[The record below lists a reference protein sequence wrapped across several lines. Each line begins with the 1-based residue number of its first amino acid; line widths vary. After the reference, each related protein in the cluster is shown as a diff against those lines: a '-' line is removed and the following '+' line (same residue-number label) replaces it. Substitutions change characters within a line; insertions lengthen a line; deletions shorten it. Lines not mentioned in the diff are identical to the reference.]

1 MEYAKRSDGSKEGL
15 YLGPVFS
22 EEPVHISQ
30 FKTLHLLS
38 LTSTVIEQDGIS

>member
-30 FKTLHLLS
+30 FTTLASSLS
-38 LTSTVIEQDGIS
+38 HFDSD